1 MAAKTAKEKAA
12 EKAAKVAAAKE
23 KAVVAAAKE
32 KAAEVVAAAII
43 CPSCKQN
50 TMVGANTRIG
60 REVKF
65 MLSNYIS
72 RMKHEYHKNRLG
84 QMYFQC
90 FRCDEPIY
98 LKNGVPEGFKE

>member
-1 MAAKTAKEKAA
+1 MSTAK
-12 EKAAKVAAAKE
+12 AKKKE
-23 KAVVAAAKE
+23 AVE
-32 KAAEVVAAAII
+32 EVKPVELI

-60 REVKF
+60 REIKF

>member
-1 MAAKTAKEKAA
+1 MAAKTTT
-12 EKAAKVAAAKE
+12 AAKE
-23 KAVVAAAKE
+23 KSAKE
-32 KAAEVVAAAII
+32 NGKKEEVKKVEEII
-43 CPSCKQN
+43 CPSCKRN

-60 REVKF
+60 REIKF
-65 MLSNYIS
+65 MLSNYTS

-98 LKNGVPEGFKE
+98 IKNGVPEGFKE

>member
-1 MAAKTAKEKAA
+1 MAAKTTTAKA
-12 EKAAKVAAAKE
+12 KAAKENGKKE
-23 KAVVAAAKE
+23 
-32 KAAEVVAAAII
+32 EVKKVEEII

-60 REVKF
+60 REIKF